1 MNEKNVLS
9 ETALMNEK
17 IVFQD
22 TQKVVCVEADELR
35 ITNPEDILIETKAS
49 IVSAGTELSIWAG
62 LESWAPLPY
71 TPGYGSVGKVLEVG
85 SAVDHV
91 AVGDLIFT
99 HGPHQKIALAKN
111 YAQKLPEGLDPKV
124 AVFTRMAGVSISS
137 VMTSNTKVG
146 DTVAVCGL
154 GLVGNLAAQLF
165 KLAGCN
171 VIGIDVSPARLEGM
185 KKCGVD
191 TVIDGRSDVT
201 KALKEITNGRGV
213 HAFVDATGLPAVI
226 NSAIDAIA
234 AGGECILLGT
244 PRGEYQGDMVPLL
257 RSIHLANQNIQFKGA
272 HEWLFP
278 RYRAQTKDSQTSIE
292 QNNEKLLRF
301 FAEGKLVTEP
311 LLTHVLSP
319 LEVPTAYEALRNRD
333 ESYLG
338 VVIDWNKE

>member
-1 MNEKNVLS
+1 MNK
-9 ETALMNEK
+9 K

-22 TQKVVCVEADELR
+22 TKTVVCTEAEELK
-35 ITNPEDILIETKAS
+35 ISGAEDILIETSAS

-85 SAVDHV
+85 NAVDNV
-91 AVGDLIFT
+91 APGDVIFT

-111 YAQKLPEGLDPKV
+111 YAQKIPEGLDPKV
-124 AVFTRMAGVSISS
+124 AVFTRMAAVSISS
-137 VMTSNTKVG
+137 VMASNTKIG

-165 KLAGCN
+165 ALAGCN
-171 VIGIDVSPARLEGM
+171 VIGIDISPARLEGM
-185 KKCGVD
+185 KKCGINN
-191 TVIDGRSDVT
+191 VINGKEDVT
-201 KALKEITNGRGV
+201 KALMELTNGRGV
-213 HAFVDATGLPAVI
+213 HAFVDATGQPSVI
-226 NSAIDAIA
+226 ESSINAIA
-234 AGGECILLGT
+234 PGGECILLGT

-278 RYRAQTKDSQTSIE
+278 RYRSQTKDSQISIE

-311 LLTHVLSP
+311 LTTHILSP
-319 LEVPTAYEALRNRD
+319 EETTTAYEALRGRD

-338 VVIDWNKE
+338 VVIDWTK